1 MGIMIILIVDLV
13 SAMLMTYI
21 INLIDDI
28 QYYNI
33 NNNLN

>member
-1 MGIMIILIVDLV
+1 MDIMIILIVDLV